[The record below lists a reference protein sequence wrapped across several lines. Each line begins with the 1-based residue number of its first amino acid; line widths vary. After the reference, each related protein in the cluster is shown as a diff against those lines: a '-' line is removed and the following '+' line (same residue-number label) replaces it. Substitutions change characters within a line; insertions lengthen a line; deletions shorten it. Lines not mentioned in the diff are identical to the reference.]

1 MVSTLFWTAAVAV
14 SSTYLLWTIGARNND
29 GPGLGVLVGILVTI
43 GGIFRAVG
51 F

>member
-1 MVSTLFWTAAVAV
+1 MVSTLLWTGAV
-14 SSTYLLWTIGARNND
+14 SIAVTYLLWTIGARNND
-29 GPGLGVLVGILVTI
+29 GPGLGFVVGILVAI